1 MLTKSPARNE
11 DLRHVD
17 TGLSAAER
25 TAARIEG
32 LRQKAV
38 AALGSRWILSR
49 EHSPQKGNYTHAG
62 KRLA

>member
-11 DLRHVD
+11 DLRHVVTD
-17 TGLSAAER
+17 LPQEDR

-32 LRQKAV
+32 LRQKAI
-38 AALGSRWILSR
+38 AALGSSWILSR

>member
-1 MLTKSPARNE
+1 MLNRSPARNE

-17 TGLSAAER
+17 TDLPAAER

-38 AALGSRWILSR
+38 AALGSRWVLAR
-49 EHSPQKGNYTHAG
+49 EHAPQRGHYNDRGVRVA
-62 KRLA
+62 

>member
-1 MLTKSPARNE
+1 MLNRSPARNE

-38 AALGSRWILSR
+38 AALGSRWVLAR
-49 EHSPQKGNYTHAG
+49 EHAPKRGNYNDRGVRVA
-62 KRLA
+62 